1 MQTRLLSKL
10 SLVCIFAFVATVP
23 ISATIR
29 AAEENAKQSANDE
42 NLARDINRLVQQLN
56 HDRAAERDAAESKLL
71 ELAGD
76 TTAATD
82 KFLALLPED
91 NDQMPLAVR
100 ERLTHIRQQLE
111 DRVAKV
117 AVEATTIT
125 LSAKEMPLAD
135 VFAAIEKQ
143 TGNKLADN
151 REQDSDAP
159 DGAANGITIE
169 LKAEPFWP
177 AVDQILDKANLGIY
191 SYGGEDSLSIV
202 TRASD
207 ERPRHGAANYAGP
220 FRIDILEVQSQRNL
234 RQPQRQSLKLQME
247 IAWEPRLRPIAL
259 SQPVA
264 DVKATTD
271 SGQELQVSQP
281 DAVLDVEV
289 PAGTQAAE
297 IVLPFGLP
305 PRDAKRITTL
315 RGKLRALVPGR
326 QVKFQFDDLA
336 NASGKSQRRGGV
348 QVTLDNVRKNNAIW
362 EVHMRLTLDEDNDA
376 LQSHRGWAFQ
386 NLSYLVDK
394 NGEQI
399 DNAGFETTRQTA
411 NEVGL
416 AYLFDLPEGI
426 DGLTWVY
433 ETPAAIVELPVEYE
447 LKDIELP

>member
-1 MQTRLLSKL
+1 MRRPLFLKLIYSLALVSVSLAAAICAAQENEATAKVDNDLSRQ
-10 SLVCIFAFVATVP
+10 IG
-23 ISATIR
+23 
-29 AAEENAKQSANDE
+29 Q
-42 NLARDINRLVQQLN
+42 LVQQLN
-56 HDRAAERDAAESKLL
+56 DDRAAERDAAETKLI
-71 ELAGD
+71 ELAG
-76 TTAATD
+76 TTAAATD
-82 KFLALLPED
+82 KLLALLPED

-100 ERLTHIRQQLE
+100 ERLSRIRQQLE
-111 DRVAKV
+111 GRVAKV

-125 LSAKEMPLAD
+125 LSAKEMPLAE

-143 TGNKLADN
+143 SGNKMIDN
-151 REQDSDAP
+151 RQQEG
-159 DGAANGITIE
+159 DGADGASNGITME

-177 AVDQILDKANLGIY
+177 AIDQILDKGNLGVY
-191 SYGGEDSLSIV
+191 SYGGEDALSIV
-202 TRASD
+202 SRASD

-220 FRIDILEVQSQRNL
+220 FRIEILEIQAQRNV

-271 SGQELQVSQP
+271 TGQELQVTQP

-289 PAGTQAAE
+289 PTGTQAAE
-297 IVLPFGLP
+297 IVLPFALP

-336 NASGKSQRRGGV
+336 NAAGKTDRRGGV
-348 QVTLDNVRKNNAIW
+348 QVTLDDVRKNNAIW
-362 EVHMRLTLDEDNDA
+362 EVHMRMALDEDNEA

-386 NLSYLVDK
+386 NLSYLVGKD
-394 NGEQI
+394 GEQI

-411 NEVGL
+411 NEVGV
-416 AYLFDLPEGI
+416 AYLFDLPEGVE
-426 DGLTWVY
+426 GLSWVY